1 MKTYI
6 FDPISDEALAYAKQY
21 LDVVTWDDPAIQ
33 NAADAEAV
41 IVRTYVMD
49 KEKIDAM
56 PLPRKAF
63 W

>member
-41 IVRTYVMD
+41 IVRT
-49 KEKIDAM
+49 
-56 PLPRKAF
+56 
-63 W
+63 